1 MRISNTGHLLV
12 AVCCSF
18 AIAGFAQLRVDDVP
32 APAKT
37 SIPAASSPGAPAAPP
52 PAPFVTS
59 DILGPS
65 LDTVKQTLTS
75 IRVDKWKRGS
85 VREEATQDINSIQ
98 RDMEDNLPP
107 LMKEADAG
115 QGSLSK
121 VIPLSTHIDALYDV
135 LLRVLEAARISAP
148 DDQAAALRQALGRLG
163 DAKLALNNH
172 MQQRA
177 AAEETQISNLRGA
190 VEKQAAFKCPAP
202 APTPVCAPQPAK
214 PKKKTTSTH
223 KATTSTT
230 PDSKPASTNTPP
242 ASSVA
247 PKTGP

>member
-1 MRISNTGHLLV
+1 MRFSNTGHLLV

-18 AIAGFAQLRVDDVP
+18 AMVGFAQLRVDDIPVPAKTP
-32 APAKT
+32 APA
-37 SIPAASSPGAPAAPP
+37 AASPSAPAAA
-52 PAPFVTS
+52 PAPFATS

-65 LDTVKQTLTS
+65 LGTVKQTLNS

-85 VREEATQDINSIQ
+85 VREEATQDINSMQ

-121 VIPLSTHIDALYDV
+121 VLPVSTHIDALYDV

-148 DDQAAALRQALGRLG
+148 DDQSAALRQALSQLG
-163 DAKLALNNH
+163 DARLALDEH
-172 MQQRA
+172 MRQRA
-177 AAEETQISNLRGA
+177 AAEETQISTLRGA
-190 VEKQAAFKCPAP
+190 VEKQASFKCPAP
-202 APTPVCAPQPAK
+202 APVPVCATPPPK
-214 PKKKTTSTH
+214 PKKRTTSTH
-223 KATTSTT
+223 KTTPTT
-230 PDSKPASTNTPP
+230 PDAKPGSTQTPP